1 MASRYSSQA
10 LYVLC
15 YVPYWLNSHR
25 YPQGAAAILEFN
37 TIESPLAQPR
47 NAIIGHII
55 SAAVG
60 VGITKLFRLNADFE
74 DLRWLAGALACG
86 LASAAMTVTNTVYP
100 PSGATALLA
109 AVDPQVERLGWY
121 LLPLVLLSGTL
132 TLITSL
138 IINNIQRRYPTFWWT
153 PANVGR
159 ASETNDI
166 EKAPTKTT
174 MNSDCSSSLAGPV
187 MRLGSANGESIIRIA
202 ADSIVV
208 PDGFYLAEEEKS
220 VLEILQDRFR
230 HGLMR
235 PLETS
240 SQV

>member
-1 MASRYSSQA
+1 MASRYSLQA
-10 LYVLC
+10 SYVLC
-15 YVPYWLNSHR
+15 YVPYWLSSHG

-55 SAAVG
+55 SAAIG

-121 LLPLVLLSGTL
+121 LLPLVLLSAIL
-132 TLITSL
+132 TLMTSL
-138 IINNIQRRYPTFWWT
+138 VINNIQRRYPTFWWT

-159 ASETNDI
+159 ASKTNDI

-174 MNSDCSSSLAGPV
+174 RNSDSSSSFAGAVIHIGCP
-187 MRLGSANGESIIRIA
+187 NGDSIRIA
-202 ADSIVV
+202 ADSILV
-208 PDGFYLAEEEKS
+208 PDGFYLAEEERS

-235 PLETS
+235 PLESS